1 MWWPTDLNFLST
13 WRLLFIIITK
23 LKIQCF
29 VGKRDVQWVYQQVMG
44 IKEWNEI
51 TRWQKEV
58 GKYKDGIR
66 GEIICNVKTLVTA
79 GPSNK
84 NTFRLD
90 IDNKTMNKSLR
101 VSTSYT
107 NFVLLEKYVR
117 EIALSSICMFV
128 NE

>member
-1 MWWPTDLNFLST
+1 M
-13 WRLLFIIITK
+13 
-23 LKIQCF
+23 
-29 VGKRDVQWVYQQVMG
+29 
-44 IKEWNEI
+44 
-51 TRWQKEV
+51 
-58 GKYKDGIR
+58 
-66 GEIICNVKTLVTA
+66 KTLVTA

-90 IDNKTMNKSLR
+90 IDNKTINRSLR

-117 EIALSSICMFV
+117 GIALSSICMFV